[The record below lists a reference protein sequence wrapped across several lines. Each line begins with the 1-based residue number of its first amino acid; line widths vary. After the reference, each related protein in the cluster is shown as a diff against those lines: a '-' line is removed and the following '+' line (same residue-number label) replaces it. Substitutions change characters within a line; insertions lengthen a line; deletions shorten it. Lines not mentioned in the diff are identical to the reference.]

1 MCGERVCV
9 PPREKMAR
17 KREDE
22 VIDVSEWS
30 RVVDYERNENQEST
44 KEKASI
50 HCSRC
55 TFDNLSS
62 AVLCAV
68 CSSPLYAHENAT
80 RMVDVLAS
88 SANNTMQDGL
98 VAMIDAALQ
107 RQQQQ
112 TNFRNGKRQR
122 GNLYNFRL
130 CSNLTPHITQQG
142 VLDGVHWSC
151 GYRNIQMLCYALQ
164 RLINKCS
171 SEYILFNNA
180 GDIPDVAGIQ
190 LWIEKAWEAGF
201 DKHGKMHFEGRLF
214 GSDEWI
220 GATECAA
227 LLRYRGIRANI
238 VDFYL
243 KEGSD
248 QTQHL
253 ETSDNNNLKQ
263 PKCSVMQWV
272 KCYFDMKHPFQH
284 PCVSPYYVGSCDKNH
299 NSSAEVELP
308 PLFFQQH
315 GHSRTIIGYEER
327 GENFYLLLFDP
338 SGSGVKLRS
347 KLEQGTGWQCL
358 VKRGE
363 HTLRHSLYQIV
374 YIAPGSVLVPGDSKY
389 ENGKVLTSTVIRY

>member
-142 VLDGVHWSC
+142 VLDGILSSNMPYFIIDYSICRSSLVMWISKHS
-151 GYRNIQMLCYALQ
+151 NAVLCIA
-164 RLINKCS
+164 K
-171 SEYILFNNA
+171 
-180 GDIPDVAGIQ
+180 
-190 LWIEKAWEAGF
+190 
-201 DKHGKMHFEGRLF
+201 
-214 GSDEWI
+214 
-220 GATECAA
+220 
-227 LLRYRGIRANI
+227 
-238 VDFYL
+238 VD
-243 KEGSD
+243 
-248 QTQHL
+248 
-253 ETSDNNNLKQ
+253 
-263 PKCSVMQWV
+263 
-272 KCYFDMKHPFQH
+272 
-284 PCVSPYYVGSCDKNH
+284 
-299 NSSAEVELP
+299 
-308 PLFFQQH
+308 
-315 GHSRTIIGYEER
+315 
-327 GENFYLLLFDP
+327 
-338 SGSGVKLRS
+338 
-347 KLEQGTGWQCL
+347 
-358 VKRGE
+358 
-363 HTLRHSLYQIV
+363 
-374 YIAPGSVLVPGDSKY
+374 
-389 ENGKVLTSTVIRY
+389 